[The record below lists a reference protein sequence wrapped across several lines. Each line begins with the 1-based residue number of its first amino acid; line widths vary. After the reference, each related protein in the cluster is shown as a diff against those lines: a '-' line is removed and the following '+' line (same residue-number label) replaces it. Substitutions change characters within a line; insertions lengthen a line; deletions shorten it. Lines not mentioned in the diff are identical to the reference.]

1 MSEVDRENVL
11 AERLEQMQ
19 KIQDRRKLQEMIKQQ
34 KNGSGDA
41 DAVAKAA
48 KRTDNTLIITRHH
61 LMINSQANML
71 SEGLLRRSRRNL
83 TNLKPDAKQRMRRSA

>member
-1 MSEVDRENVL
+1 MSEIDRENIL

-34 KNGSGDA
+34 KNASGDA

-48 KRTDNTLIITRHH
+48 KRADNIFS
-61 LMINSQANML
+61 SQD
-71 SEGLLRRSRRNL
+71 SV
-83 TNLKPDAKQRMRRSA
+83 

>member
-1 MSEVDRENVL
+1 MLPTLQLNRLLGMSEIARENIL

-34 KNGSGDA
+34 KNASGDA

-48 KRTDNTLIITRHH
+48 KRADNAFSLQG
-61 LMINSQANML
+61 SV
-71 SEGLLRRSRRNL
+71 
-83 TNLKPDAKQRMRRSA
+83 